1 MNKRLLMILIGVIT
15 LFLMIGA
22 VSARDSLTVGF
33 DDNFPPFT
41 YKDASGE
48 FTGFEVELAKE
59 VCKRNNWTFVPQPV
73 IDWNNK
79 NLELNSNEIDC
90 LWGEFSINGREDTYT
105 LSEPYYNNS
114 VLVVV
119 KSDSGISN
127 LNDLN
132 GKRVELETGV
142 SAIDSLK
149 ENNKSFVDS
158 LAGIDEVNDD
168 NAALMDLDSGVCDAI
183 ILDGGFAYYQ
193 VSNANT
199 GYSFKVDFWSIAV
212 MMYEFMC
219 GGMPFGDEEEE
230 TMDIYLAII
239 NE

>member
-1 MNKRLLMILIGVIT
+1 MI
-15 LFLMIGA
+15 
-22 VSARDSLTVGF
+22 
-33 DDNFPPFT
+33 FPPFT
-41 YKDASGE
+41 YKDTNGE
-48 FTGFEVELAKE
+48 FAGFEVELAKE

-90 LWGEFSINGREDTYT
+90 LWGEFSINGREDAYT
-105 LSEPYYNNS
+105 LSEPYFNNS

-127 LNDLN
+127 LNDLK
-132 GKRVELETGV
+132 GKTVELETGG
-142 SAIDSLK
+142 SAIDSIK
-149 ENNKSFVDS
+149 ENNKSFVDN

-168 NAALMDLDSGVCDAI
+168 NAALMDLDSGVCDEI

-199 GYSFKVDFWSIAV
+199 GDHFKVLNESVVTEQYGIGFKKGNTELRNQVQKTLDEMFRDGTVEKIAQN
-212 MMYEFMC
+212 YSEFHIPE
-219 GGMPFGDEEEE
+219 GV
-230 TMDIYLAII
+230 IYP
-239 NE
+239 